1 MNLPNAI
8 TATQSQVIPDE
19 QWETLVSEG
28 LQYREETDD
37 RFWKLGELVSRVK
50 KQYGKSSVDLFAGE
64 IGERSKTLRGYY
76 RVYKEFSTQVDFRH
90 QNALLSFSHFRAALR
105 MKKRGLPAMLALLT
119 EANDSRWSAAFT
131 EARAIDD
138 SNGKP
143 TAPLGVQPLGVQP
156 RLKRVCKDVPCRIT
170 MSSRVRHVLDIDLND
185 DMPADFVNG
194 EYLITISQKQAE
206 EEAQP

>member
-8 TATQSQVIPDE
+8 TATQSQVIPE

-143 TAPLGVQPLGVQP
+143 TAP
-156 RLKRVCKDVPCRIT
+156 RLKRVCKDVPCRIIRT
-170 MSSRVRHVLDIDLND
+170 
-185 DMPADFVNG
+185 ADGAETITLWFRDEFGATRPEVPTG
-194 EYLITISQKQAE
+194 EYYVTISRKIEQR
-206 EEAQP
+206 